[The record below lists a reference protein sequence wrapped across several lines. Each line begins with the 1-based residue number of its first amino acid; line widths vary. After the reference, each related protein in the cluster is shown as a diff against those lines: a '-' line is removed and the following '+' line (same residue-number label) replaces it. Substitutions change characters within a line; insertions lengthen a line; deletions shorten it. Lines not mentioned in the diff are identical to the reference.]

1 MRGMHP
7 LKSLILMTPLIVV
20 LFAGSCSDDGVTSP
34 PCCPET
40 PTLTNIWPNEDQ
52 TSWSYDYKFRSWE
65 WDGWRLYE
73 AEEDVPSAPALDEV
87 VALMFHQRIGANP
100 VSTYGMYKLEFDGD
114 TTTMSGVIAQNLKET
129 LVTTGDGPSGHIA
142 GPGVPLVDPLLVR
155 LAIARPDLR
164 DRMLELMGTKAESLR
179 LRLES
184 VTGSS
189 RDAAVS
195 MLGGLGQPVP
205 EPLFIHGYAWR
216 KTSEW
221 IGTFGDI
228 DTLLAWKFLDAE
240 LSPGHEFI
248 HRLVPGL
255 ALDVYLHCRVLRR
268 LSIRTPAGKFIGA
281 LECIYMV
288 DYGVA
293 ELITPGGD
301 APGESISG
309 YARMFEY
316 GNVVYVPTVGPA
328 YSYQRMLV
336 DAGDPPGTGYGEI
349 QVILKDTTAPED

>member
-1 MRGMHP
+1 MRGVHP
-7 LKSLILMTPLIVV
+7 LKSAVLMTPLIVV
-20 LFAGSCSDDGVTSP
+20 LLASSCSDDGVTSP
-34 PCCPET
+34 SCCPQT

-52 TSWSYDYKFRSWE
+52 TSWSYDYKVRSWQ

-73 AEEDVPSAPALDEV
+73 TEEDVPPAPGLDEV
-87 VALMFHQRIGANP
+87 VALMFHHRIGDNP
-100 VSTYGMYKLEFDGD
+100 VSTSGKYELEFDGD
-114 TTTMSGVIAQNLKET
+114 TTTVAGVIAQNLRVT
-129 LVTTGDGPSGHIA
+129 LVATGDGAPGYIA
-142 GPGVPLVDPLLVR
+142 GPATQPVDPLLVR

-164 DRMLELMGTKAESLR
+164 VRMLELMGPKAESLIR
-179 LRLES
+179 RLES

-189 RDAAVS
+189 GDATAFL
-195 MLGGLGQPVP
+195 LGGLGQAMP
-205 EPLFIHGYAWR
+205 EPMFVHGYAWR
-216 KTSEW
+216 KTSDW

-268 LSIRTPAGKFIGA
+268 LSIRTPMGNFIGA

-293 ELITPGGD
+293 ELIGLGSTRLPNLGG
-301 APGESISG
+301 GERG
-309 YARMFEY
+309 Y
-316 GNVVYVPTVGPA
+316 V
-328 YSYQRMLV
+328 
-336 DAGDPPGTGYGEI
+336 
-349 QVILKDTTAPED
+349 DTTLTLLVNHPGAHGKITALS